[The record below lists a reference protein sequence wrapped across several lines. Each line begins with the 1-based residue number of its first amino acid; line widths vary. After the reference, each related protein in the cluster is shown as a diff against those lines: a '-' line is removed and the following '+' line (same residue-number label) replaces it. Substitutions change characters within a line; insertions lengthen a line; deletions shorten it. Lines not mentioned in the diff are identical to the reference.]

1 MWQWELSV
9 SKTHIS
15 ISTRNEWIC
24 RNQYNWEK
32 KTQCS
37 RFYLRAKNFFIAH
50 CYWKH
55 WYYILLFCLIMWLNI
70 VLKRTYVGSVAVN
83 EILLHNLSGNYLKS
97 DWRVICQVEGTNQQ
111 GFENKQVAAAGHL
124 ITCHQLLWPKYLPLA
139 YNKLFIVTYFCQLWH
154 LLQNILKP
162 LNLMGQIFC

>member
-55 WYYILLFCLIMWLNI
+55 WFYILLFCLIMWLNI

-83 EILLHNLSGNYLKS
+83 EIFVAQPEWKLSEEWLKS
-97 DWRVICQVEGTNQQ
+97 YLSSGGYKSAGIW
-111 GFENKQVAAAGHL
+111 KQAGG
-124 ITCHQLLWPKYLPLA
+124 CCWPPDNRSPVTLA
-139 YNKLFIVTYFCQLWH
+139 K
-154 LLQNILKP
+154 
-162 LNLMGQIFC
+162 IFTFGP